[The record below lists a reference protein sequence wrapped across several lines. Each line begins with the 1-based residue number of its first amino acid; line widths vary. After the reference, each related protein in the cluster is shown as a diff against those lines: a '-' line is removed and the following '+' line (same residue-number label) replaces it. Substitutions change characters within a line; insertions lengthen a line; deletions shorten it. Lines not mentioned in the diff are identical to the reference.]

1 MLKRVQNRI
10 ISQEQ
15 SSNIGIVV
23 LNHEISPEV
32 VSMFV
37 NEYPTVF
44 SSFKHVTPLEVCANV
59 SRPYAEDETPDYP
72 NFAAYVSGA
81 RYKPWNSTAYSNS
94 SVVYLGNG
102 TAAQIQSSG
111 IKALALASSASIASA
126 SSASVASVSATHAIT
141 TPVVTVNA
149 VKHSVTTTS
158 DASKAGICLL
168 SLVGLLALALDII
181 GWMRW

>member
-10 ISQEQ
+10 ISQEKG
-15 SSNIGIVV
+15 SNVGIVV

-81 RYKPWNSTAYSNS
+81 RYTPWNSTAYSNS
-94 SVVYLGNG
+94 SVLYLGNG

-111 IKALALASSASIASA
+111 IKALASA
-126 SSASVASVSATHAIT
+126 SSASVASASSASAASVSAAHTIAS
-141 TPVVTVNA
+141 PAPTVNA
-149 VKHSVTTTS
+149 VKHSITTTS
-158 DASKAGICLL
+158 DASKAEICLL
-168 SLVGLLALALDII
+168 SLVCLFACLP
-181 GWMRW
+181 WR